1 MDLKNGG
8 NESKGMV
15 LTGRKLF
22 WVDFGL
28 LVIAFFLGNYF
39 KRGDLLLPP
48 RYDLLLLLF
57 VVCWLVSSLVAKK
70 FQPGEYD
77 GYRDGL
83 VVVFKANCYLT
94 YVITFLIVFFGLTM
108 YSRVQVFA
116 TGLLFFLL
124 NVLAWSI
131 WQPVAAYQTADADH
145 GGETMPRDVARFV
158 IHYRLVAADL
168 ALVLIS
174 FFLVNYMKRGHWGL
188 LPAYDKLLLVMLV
201 LWLFCALAT
210 KKFVILRSQTAY
222 DVFWQWEKAGMIM
235 LASVGVV
242 VFAFRLFHFS
252 RFQGF
257 GTVVFLMVLE
267 GVLLSVVL
275 GGRKK
280 RAAEKDIESVEAVQ
294 QILDQAPV
302 DMNVDIEAIREKLLA
317 PAKNKIEKRLAV
329 ALPGVFDFIEEN
341 IPELNEILCLET
353 AIEQS
358 SDPLFRNLE
367 EEIPTRLFINLHK
380 INDVRR
386 VNEYFLN
393 IHQGLLAGGYFIGYA
408 HTIKTHYEWVYRKFP
423 RLLAHVLYSL
433 DFLFNRVLPK
443 LPRINALYFVVTRG
457 KNRILSRAEVLGRLS
472 FCGFDIVAEQE
483 IDRRMWVIA
492 RKAKKPSFNENPT
505 YGPMVSLRRS
515 GYQGKMI
522 DVFKLRTMHPYSE
535 FLQDYVFEHQ
545 GLKEG
550 GKIKDDFRVTSWG
563 KVFRKLWIDELPMLY
578 NWLRGDLKVVGVR
591 PLSTHYLSLY
601 DEALRNLRQ
610 QTKPGLIPPFY
621 VDMPETFEEICAS
634 EKKYLRAYLKN
645 PVKTDLYYGFW
656 ALYNIFVKSAR
667 SG

>member
-1 MDLKNGG
+1 MKSGMS
-8 NESKGMV
+8 ESERIV

-39 KRGDLLLPP
+39 KRGDFLLPP
-48 RYDLLLLLF
+48 RYDLLLFLF
-57 VVCWLVSSLVAKK
+57 VVCWLASSLVAKK
-70 FQPGEYD
+70 FEPGEYK

-83 VVVFKANCYLT
+83 VVIFKANCYLT
-94 YVITFLIVFFGLTM
+94 YLIGFLIVFFGLAM
-108 YSRVQVFA
+108 YSRVQVFV
-116 TGLLFFLL
+116 TGLLLFWL
-124 NVLAWSI
+124 NVLAWSV
-131 WQPVAAYQTADADH
+131 WQSVASYQTADAGHD
-145 GGETMPRDVARFV
+145 GKRMPRDDARPV
-158 IHYRLVAADL
+158 VHYRLVAADL

-174 FFLVNYMKRGHWGL
+174 FFLVNYFKRGHWGL

-201 LWLFCALAT
+201 LWLFSALAT
-210 KKFVILRSQTAY
+210 KKFAVSRSQTAY
-222 DVFWQWEKAGMIM
+222 DVFWQWEKAGLIM

-242 VFAFRLFHFS
+242 VFAFHLFHFS

-257 GTVVFLMVLE
+257 GSVALLMVLE
-267 GVLLSVVL
+267 GVMLSIVL

-280 RAAEKDIESVEAVQ
+280 RAQEKDIESVAAVQ

-302 DMNVDIEAIREKLLA
+302 DMNVDIEAIRKKLLA
-317 PAKNKIEKRLAV
+317 PAKNKIENRLAV
-329 ALPGVFDFIEEN
+329 TFPGVFEFVEEN

-358 SDPLFRNLE
+358 SDPLFRNME

-386 VNEYFLN
+386 VNEYFLHV
-393 IHQGLLAGGYFIGYA
+393 HQALLAGGYFIGYA

-423 RLLAHVLYSL
+423 RLLAHVLYGL

-443 LPRINALYFVVTRG
+443 LPRVNALYFVVTRG

-472 FCGFDIVAEQE
+472 FCGFDIVAEQVINE
-483 IDRRMWVIA
+483 RMWVIA
-492 RKAKKPSFNENPT
+492 KKVKKPSFNENPT
-505 YGPMVSLRRS
+505 YGPMVTLRRS

-522 DVFKLRTMHPYSE
+522 NVYKLRTMHPYSE
-535 FLQDYVFEHQ
+535 FLQDYVFAQQ
-545 GLKEG
+545 GLREG

-563 KVFRKLWIDELPMLY
+563 RVFRKLWIDELPMLY
-578 NWLRGDLKVVGVR
+578 NWLKGDLKIVGVR
-591 PLSTHYLSLY
+591 PLSSHYLSLY
-601 DEALRNLRQ
+601 DEALRHLRQ

-634 EKKYLRAYLKN
+634 EEKYLRAYLKN